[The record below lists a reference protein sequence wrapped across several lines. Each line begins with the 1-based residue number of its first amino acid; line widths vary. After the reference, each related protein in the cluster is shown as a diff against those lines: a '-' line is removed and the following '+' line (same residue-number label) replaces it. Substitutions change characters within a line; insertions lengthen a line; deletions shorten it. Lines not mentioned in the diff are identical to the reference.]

1 MDKSKT
7 RGYAFIEY
15 QSHRAAALARRKLV
29 PGNTKGKKCNNLTCF
44 LVINFVKPKIVCIYH
59 SKIGQMF
66 MSKGAFI
73 YDVMASEG
81 EGGSLKGDTST

>member
-29 PGNTKGKKCNNLTCF
+29 PGNTKGKKMQKFNLLFSDKFRETKNC
-44 LVINFVKPKIVCIYH
+44 LYIS

-66 MSKGAFI
+66 MSNWKFTINYQLLWLI
-73 YDVMASEG
+73 YFLSSD
-81 EGGSLKGDTST
+81 L